1 MTIKKPL
8 ILLTMLLVILSAAAD
23 SRADISNAAVL
34 FLRIAA
40 GARAAG
46 MGEAFVAI
54 ADDATA
60 SHWNPAGLGAYP
72 LAETWVDTDIPFKY
86 RPLKAVAA
94 LKTGDGSDYANY
106 ELWAI
111 SDQGLLRYDNREW
124 TMGEEFG
131 TRSDET
137 VRSKVASYFSITDE
151 ARLDEVVA
159 NVAEGNS
166 RWKFGELQTFVERV
180 RTRIPAS
187 YNRAKDVE
195 AGLDSL
201 LALYTEC
208 RLNWNRVEDARA
220 KFREGMKDST
230 LSEMEMDRVNYA
242 IEQSRS
248 RFLPE
253 QLFIPYAAMAKGQ
266 PTSIAATSGGTA
278 LGFNKLE
285 VAKSAAAVP
294 PGIAIGT
301 DEGLLIYNGR
311 RWQVLTEESGLP
323 SRHIHCLKET
333 DGGLLIGTDNGLAWY
348 NGVAIDTLSAEEQLP
363 PGPVTA
369 IGAAGNNKIFAVV
382 NNDVYHY
389 NGTTWSNNFE
399 YQAQL
404 DDTPRKIATR
414 FAMYGTQEEK
424 DSFLQRVQALNPS
437 VTDPD
442 LALAAGSTIQLP
454 YVATLKGNIKDI
466 YVGAARRL
474 WLGSDHGVLE
484 FTGSEWTMLGYREHV
499 VAEGETI
506 ESLSGQR
513 SFRSDEKKLRY
524 QAQLRL
530 VNGLE
535 GDAEPTVG
543 SILKV
548 YRDPRAS
555 EVYDISAW
563 EFHIYVATENGMLE
577 TDGTTWGRAQLK
589 GLGDSPARGVHTQE
603 SEVWFVTEDQVV
615 TRARGRSEFALMHV
629 NWLPELAN
637 DLYYEYFGFATGVEG
652 WGTFGGNITY
662 ISYGSF
668 QRTLENSP
676 TVVGEFNSF
685 DLAITGSYGTS
696 LSTKMKAGI
705 SAKLIYSRL
714 ADQGAGEE
722 RGQGTSTGF
731 AVDLGLLYQMSQRLN
746 LGLAITNIGPKMAYI
761 DAAQSDDLPRNLA
774 VGFAYKLLNSQ
785 YNSLLITFE
794 ANKLLVGLN
803 DGFSSE
809 LKEVVYN
816 GGGEFS
822 YANLI
827 AVRVGYIYDQE
838 GAIKTVT
845 FGAGLRPLDWLK
857 ADFAYIPSSDDVAL
871 ANTLRI
877 SLAILP

>member
-1 MTIKKPL
+1 MTFKKPL
-8 ILLTMLLVILSAAAD
+8 ILLVMLLAILATAAD

-72 LAETWVDTDIPFKY
+72 LAETWVEAGIPARY

-94 LKTGDGSDYANY
+94 LRTGNGSDYTNF

-111 SDQGLLRYDNREW
+111 SDEGLLRYDNRDW

-137 VRSKVASYFSITDE
+137 VRSKVAAYFSLTDDE
-151 ARLDEVVA
+151 HLDQIVMK
-159 NVAEGNS
+159 VAEANS
-166 RWKFGELQTFVERV
+166 RWKLADLEQFVERV
-180 RTRIPAS
+180 RSHVPAS
-187 YNRAKDVE
+187 YNRAGDVQT
-195 AGLDSL
+195 GLDSL
-201 LALYTEC
+201 LAYYPEC
-208 RLNWNRVEDARA
+208 RLNWDRVEDARA
-220 KFREGMKDST
+220 KFRDGMKDST

-242 IEQSRS
+242 IEQSRT

-253 QLFIPYAAMAKGQ
+253 RLFIPYAAIMSGT
-266 PTSIAATSGGTA
+266 PTSIASVASGV
-278 LGFNKLE
+278 L
-285 VAKSAAAVP
+285 
-294 PGIAIGT
+294 IGT
-301 DEGLLIYNGR
+301 DEALLYYNGR

-333 DGGLLIGTDNGLAWY
+333 DGGVLVGTDNGLVPYDGA
-348 NGVAIDTLSAEEQLP
+348 AIDSLTAESPLP
-363 PGPVTA
+363 AGPVTA

-382 NNDVYHY
+382 NNDLWHY
-389 NGTTWSNNFE
+389 DGTTWSNSFA
-399 YQAQL
+399 YQTQL
-404 DDTPRKIATR
+404 DDSPRAIAAK
-414 FAMYGTQEEK
+414 FAMYGSDEERN
-424 DSFLQRVQALNPS
+424 SFLERMQSLNPS
-437 VTDPD
+437 ITNLDQ
-442 LALAAGSTIQLP
+442 ALAPGSVVQLP
-454 YVATLKGNIKDI
+454 YVAMLRGSIRDI
-466 YVGAARRL
+466 YVGAGQRL
-474 WLGSDHGVLE
+474 WLGSDHGVLQ
-484 FTGSEWTMLGYREHV
+484 FTGSDWSLLGYREHTV
-499 VAEGETI
+499 GEGETI
-506 ESLSGQR
+506 ESIAGQR
-513 SFRSDEKKLRY
+513 SFRTNEQKAKY
-524 QAQLRL
+524 AAQLRL
-530 VNGLE
+530 VNGLTD
-535 GDAEPTVG
+535 DAEPTVG
-543 SILKV
+543 QTLKV

-555 EVYDISAW
+555 EVYDINAW

-577 TDGTTWGRAQLK
+577 TDGTTWGRAELK
-589 GLGDSPARGVHTQE
+589 GLGDARARGVHTQE
-603 SEVWFVTEDQVV
+603 SEVWFVTEEQVV
-615 TRARGRSEFALMHV
+615 TRARGRSEFAMMHV

-637 DLYYEYFGFATGVEG
+637 DLYYEYIGFATGVEG
-652 WGTFGGNITY
+652 WGTFGGNITF

-668 QRTLENSP
+668 QRTGENSP
-676 TVVGEFNSF
+676 TVIGEFESY
-685 DLAITGSYGTS
+685 DLAVTGSYGTS

-722 RGQGTSTGF
+722 KGKGTSTGF
-731 AVDLGLLYQMSQRLN
+731 AVDLGLLYQMTPRLN
-746 LGLAITNIGPKMAYI
+746 LGMALTNIGPKMAYI

-785 YNSLLITFE
+785 YNRLLITAE
-794 ANKLLVGLN
+794 ANKLMVGLN
-803 DGFSSE
+803 DGFSNE
-809 LKEVVYN
+809 LKEIVFN
-816 GGGEFS
+816 GGAEFS

-827 AVRVGYIYDQE
+827 AVRGGYIYDQE
-838 GAIKTVT
+838 GNIKTVT

>member
-1 MTIKKPL
+1 MTLKKPV
-8 ILLTMLLVILSAAAD
+8 ILLTMLAVILSTAAD

-72 LAETWVDTDIPFKY
+72 LAVSWGDTDIPLEY

-94 LKTGDGSDYANY
+94 LKTGDGNDHTSY

-111 SDQGLLRYDNREW
+111 SDKGLLRYDNRNW
-124 TMGEEFG
+124 TMGEEFS

-137 VRSKVASYFSITDE
+137 VRSKVASYFSIVDD
-151 ARLDEVVA
+151 ARLDEIVL
-159 NVAEGNS
+159 NVAEGNN
-166 RWKFGELQTFVERV
+166 RWKLPELESFVENV
-180 RTRIPAS
+180 RTHIPS
-187 YNRAKDVE
+187 DYNRAGDVQM
-195 AGLDSL
+195 GLDSL
-201 LALYTEC
+201 LSLYAEC
-208 RLNWNRVEDARA
+208 RLNWDRIIDARS
-220 KFREGMKDST
+220 KFRDGMKDST

-242 IEQSRS
+242 IEQSRT

-253 QLFIPYAAMAKGQ
+253 RLFIPYASIMQGT
-266 PTSIAATSGGTA
+266 PSSIAAVGDG
-278 LGFNKLE
+278 
-285 VAKSAAAVP
+285 V
-294 PGIAIGT
+294 AIGT
-301 DEGLLIYNGR
+301 DEGLLFYNGR

-323 SRHIHCLKET
+323 SRHVHCLKET
-333 DGGLLIGTDNGLAWY
+333 DGGVLVGTDNGLALY
-348 NGVAIDTLSAEEQLP
+348 NSITVDAVVAEQPLP
-363 PGPVTA
+363 AGPVTA
-369 IGAAGNNKIFAVV
+369 IGAAGNSKVFAVV

-389 NGTTWSNNFE
+389 DGTTWRNSFE
-399 YQAQL
+399 YQTQL
-404 DDTPRKIATR
+404 DDSPRTIATR

-424 DSFLQRVQALNPS
+424 TSFIERILALNPEI
-437 VTDPD
+437 TDSD
-442 LALAAGSTIQLP
+442 QAMEAGTVVQLP
-454 YVATLKGNIKDI
+454 YVAMLKGTIRDI

-474 WLGSDHGVLE
+474 WLGSDHGVLQ
-484 FTGSEWTMLGYREHV
+484 FTGSEWSLLGYRDHT

-506 ESLSGQR
+506 ESISAQR
-513 SFRSDEKKLRY
+513 SFRTEAKRLQY
-524 QAQLRL
+524 QEQLRM
-530 VNGLE
+530 VNDLTGS
-535 GDAEPTVG
+535 AEPTVG

-555 EVYDISAW
+555 EVFDINAW
-563 EFHIYVATENGMLE
+563 EFHIYVATADGMLE
-577 TDGTTWGRAQLK
+577 TDGTTWGRAELK
-589 GLGDSPARGVHTQE
+589 GLGDAEARGIHTQE
-603 SEVWFVTEDQVV
+603 SEVWFVTDDKVV
-615 TRARGRSEFALMHV
+615 TRARGRSEFAMMHV

-637 DLYYEYFGFATGVEG
+637 DLYYEYIGFATGVEG
-652 WGTFGGNITY
+652 WGTFGGNITF

-668 QRTLENSP
+668 QRTGEDSP
-676 TVVGEFNSF
+676 TVIGEFESY
-685 DLAITGSYGTS
+685 DVAVTGSYGTS

-731 AVDLGLLYQMSQRLN
+731 AVDLGLLYQWTQRLN

-785 YNSLLITFE
+785 YNSLLITAE
-794 ANKLLVGLN
+794 ANKLMVGLD
-803 DGFSSE
+803 DGLSNEF
-809 LKEVVYN
+809 KEVVFN
-816 GGGEFS
+816 GGAEFS

-827 AVRVGYIYDQE
+827 AVRGGYIYDQE
-838 GAIKTVT
+838 GNIKTVT